1 MKKVMAVLLVVLLAG
16 CGDDAPPRS
25 VKDISSRISSVVEDG
40 SILKIELAARP
51 ALTADDHFQTASMD
65 TARISEKL
73 IRYFPNVGQKRLV
86 YILCAEVS
94 DKYGNQTAEPV
105 LEIEYKMEDIRKVN
119 FDNVYHRQVL
129 ELAEPVRYRSTA
141 GIQIVKA
148 WCDKNKDDARSF
160 CAKNT

>member
-1 MKKVMAVLLVVLLAG
+1 MKKVMAVLLAVLLAG
-16 CGDDAPPRS
+16 CGDDAPPKS

-40 SILKIELAARP
+40 GVLKIELAARP

-73 IRYFPNVGQKRLV
+73 VRYFPSVGQKRLV
-86 YILCAEVS
+86 YILWSEVS
-94 DKYGNQTAEPV
+94 DKYGNQSAVPV
-105 LEIEYKMEDIRKVN
+105 LEIEYKMDDMRKIN
-119 FDNVYHRQVL
+119 FGNVYHKQIL
-129 ELAEPVRYRSTA
+129 ELAESVRYRSTA
-141 GIQIVKA
+141 GAQIVKA